1 MGKFIW
7 HDWARFVSISA
18 SVYLVWASIWGILF
32 RKFFFDFI
40 GRTYGPPLATAPGGL
55 PIPSPAYA
63 PILAVIVGIP
73 LIQILAMIMAIIAIA
88 FEYPA
93 PFLKGT
99 FMERNFTFKA
109 VFLLF
114 QATLAI
120 LFYQGTNAFLW
131 SVIAA
136 GGYIRAVTLGEVM
149 EEAKAQ
155 RGRGGGS
162 RA

>member
-1 MGKFIW
+1 M
-7 HDWARFVSISA
+7 SA
-18 SVYLVWASIWGILF
+18 SVYLIWAGFWGLF
-32 RKFFFDFI
+32 YRKFFFDFI
-40 GRTYGPPLATAPGGL
+40 DRTYTAVVVVSTTVTIPAL
-55 PIPSPAYA
+55 PVANVRYA
-63 PILAVIVGIP
+63 PILAVIVKIP
-73 LIQILAMIMAIIAIA
+73 LVQILAMIMAIVAVA

-93 PFLKGT
+93 PFLKNT
-99 FMERNFTFKA
+99 FMERNFTFKM

-114 QATLAI
+114 QALLAI

-136 GGYIRAVTLGEVM
+136 GGYARAISLGEVM
-149 EEAKAQ
+149 SEAKAQ